1 MYKND
6 EFASDI
12 LSLQGLRVLVVD
24 NNVDCCDLIELLLQ
38 FYGVEVR
45 KAFLVQQ
52 ALEILVEWQPDIL
65 VSEILW
71 PNGDGIALIQQA
83 KTIAAERK
91 KELLSIAVTA
101 YIGKEMCQRALSSGF
116 DFWFAKPLDLNDF
129 VTVLAY
135 WAIDQLS
142 PAIDLLT
149 GNREPETGGFE
160 VTTNVIPIHAKHGLG
175 ARKTRT
181 WEFGKL
187 SNFEEIAI

>member
-1 MYKND
+1 MINLLAIFYT
-6 EFASDI
+6 
-12 LSLQGLRVLVVD
+12 LQGLRVLVVD

-45 KAFLVQQ
+45 KSCLVQQ

-65 VSEILW
+65 VSEIVL
-71 PNGDGIALIQQA
+71 PKVDGISLIQQA

-101 YIGKEMCQRALSSGF
+101 YIGEERCQPALSSGF

-142 PAIDLLT
+142 PAINLLT
-149 GNREPETGGFE
+149 ENREQKTGGFE
-160 VTTNVIPIHAKHGLG
+160 VTTNVIPINTLYGLG

-187 SNFEEIAI
+187 SKFEEIAI